1 MKEIMSII
9 RMNKVNETK
18 RALLDIGIFGMTAI
32 KVMGRGKMT
41 VDLGKLVDSG
51 EELRGLIEDTLSTG
65 GRLIPK
71 RLFSIIVPDEQLK
84 EVIDVIIR
92 VNQQGSRGDGKIF
105 ILPIQDVVR
114 LRTGERGEQAI

>member
-41 VDLGKLVDSG
+41 VDLGRLVDSG
-51 EELRGLIEDTLSTG
+51 EELGGLIEETLSAG

-71 RLFSIIVPDEQLK
+71 RLFSIMVPDEQVK

-105 ILPIQDVVR
+105 VLPIQDVVR

>member
-41 VDLGKLVDSG
+41 MDLGKLVDSG